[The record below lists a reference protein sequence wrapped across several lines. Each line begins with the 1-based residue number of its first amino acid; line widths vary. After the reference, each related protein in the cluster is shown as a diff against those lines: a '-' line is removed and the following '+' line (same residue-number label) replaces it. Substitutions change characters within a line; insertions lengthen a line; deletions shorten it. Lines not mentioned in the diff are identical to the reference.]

1 MHYKTCCKQAFS
13 ALPSDERHLN
23 YEIVLVLAILAV
35 SLVLFIS
42 EVLRMDLIALLVLC
56 ALSLTGLVTPNEAIS
71 GFSNAAVITVWAMFI
86 LSEGLTRTGIAD
98 ILGRQV
104 MKLAGRREVPLIIVI
119 MLTSG
124 GLSAF
129 MNNIGVAALMLPV
142 VVDIARRTGV
152 PPSRLLMPLA
162 FGCLL
167 GGLTTLIGTPPNLLI
182 AGALAQNGY
191 EPFSLFDFTPIGIG
205 AMLAGILFV
214 TLIGRLMLPKTDPA
228 AQSQVRSQRNLRSQ
242 YGLQERT
249 FSMTVPWDSVLV
261 GKTLAESRISSAA
274 GLIVMTLERNN
285 AVTTLPSRKTVLQ
298 GGDNLLVQGR
308 LDRFDEMRQWS
319 DLVIEREAPL
329 IQALLSGQI
338 QLVEATVAENSTL
351 VKDLLH
357 HQEFRRRFGANV
369 IAIRRD
375 NLVRRVNLA
384 YTPIR
389 SGDHLLLQGGESL
402 VSDLEANHEFNDI
415 RIATEEE
422 LTDIYRLQ
430 ERIFVVRVPRDSK
443 LGGSTLAKSRIGDA
457 FDFRL
462 LATFREGTLQFMPE
476 PDEVILGGDL
486 LVLQGRT
493 EDLDVLVGLQEL
505 TIRDD
510 WASNTSIFESDRLST
525 LEATLAPQSPLAG
538 KSVAAVNF
546 HEKLGLELVAI
557 WRSGKAIRSDLG
569 RLTLLHGDALL
580 FVGPRTK
587 LALLNDDSDFLVVT
601 PVGMPAADTR
611 RAPLATLIM
620 LAVVISVL
628 VGAMPISIAA
638 VIGATLMVLTRC
650 LTMEQ
655 AYRAIDWRAVFLI
668 AGMLPLGIAMQ
679 ETGTAEFLA
688 TKVMS
693 GLGRFGPWP
702 VIMGLYGITA
712 LGTMIIPTAALVVL
726 MSPVVMSA
734 CAEMGIQPH
743 TAMMAVA
750 MAASASFTSPISH
763 PANILVMGP
772 GGYRFADYIKLGAPL
787 TFVIFVVV
795 MILLPIFWPVTP
807 A

>member
-1 MHYKTCCKQAFS
+1 LT
-13 ALPSDERHLN
+13 
-23 YEIVLVLAILAV
+23 YEIALVLVILAV

-42 EVLRMDLIALLVLC
+42 EILRMDLIAMLVLC

-71 GFSNAAVITVWAMFI
+71 GFSNAAVVTVWAMFI
-86 LSEGLTRTGIAD
+86 LSEGLTRTGIAN

-104 MKLAGRREVPLIIVI
+104 MELAGRGEARLVIVI

-142 VVDIARRTGV
+142 VVDIARRTEV

-182 AGALAQNGY
+182 AGALAQSGY
-191 EPFSLFDFTPIGIG
+191 EPFKLFDFTPVGIG
-205 AMLAGILFV
+205 AMLAGTLFITFV
-214 TLIGRLMLPKTDPA
+214 GRLMLPKTDPA
-228 AQSQVRSQRNLRSQ
+228 SQSQIRSQRNLRAQ

-249 FSMTVPWDSVLV
+249 FSMTVPHDSVLV

-274 GLIVMTLERNN
+274 GLIVMTLDRINSIM
-285 AVTTLPSRKTVLQ
+285 TLPSRKTVLH
-298 GGDNLLVQGR
+298 GGDKLLVQGR
-308 LDRFDEMRQWS
+308 LDRFNEMRQWS

-338 QLVEATVAENSTL
+338 QLVEVTVAENSTL

-375 NLVRRVNLA
+375 ELVRRVNLA

-389 SGDHLLLQGGESL
+389 SGDRLLLQGGESL
-402 VSDLEANHEFNDI
+402 VSDLDASNEFTDI
-415 RIATEEE
+415 RIATEED
-422 LTDIYRLQ
+422 LTDMYRLQ
-430 ERIFVVRVPRDSK
+430 ERIFVVRVPHDSK

-486 LVLQGRT
+486 LLLQGRT

-510 WASNTSIFESDRLST
+510 WASSTNIFESDRLAT
-525 LEATLAPQSPLAG
+525 LEATLAPQSPLAS
-538 KSVAAVNF
+538 KTVSSVNF
-546 HEKLGLELVAI
+546 HESLGLALVAI
-557 WRSGKAIRSDLG
+557 WRAGKAIRSDLG

-580 FVGPRTK
+580 FVGPRSK
-587 LALLNDDSDFLVVT
+587 LALLNNNPDFLVVT
-601 PVGMPAADTR
+601 PVSISPADTR

-620 LAVVISVL
+620 LGVVVAVL
-628 VGAMPISIAA
+628 VGLLPISIAA
-638 VIGATLMVLTRC
+638 VIGATLMVLTGC

-679 ETGTAEFLA
+679 ETGTAEYLA
-688 TKVMS
+688 EKVMS

-702 VIMGLYGITA
+702 VIMGLYGITSVA
-712 LGTMIIPTAALVVL
+712 TMIIPTAALVVL
-726 MSPVVMSA
+726 MSPIVMSA
-734 CAEMGIQPH
+734 CAEMGIQPQ

-772 GGYRFADYIKLGAPL
+772 GGYRFADYIKLGVPL

-807 A
+807 V

>member
-1 MHYKTCCKQAFS
+1 
-13 ALPSDERHLN
+13 LN
-23 YEIVLVLAILAV
+23 YEIVLVLVILAV

-71 GFSNAAVITVWAMFI
+71 GFSNSAVVTVWAMFI
-86 LSEGLTRTGIAD
+86 LSEGLTRTGIAN

-104 MKLAGRREVPLIIVI
+104 MGLAGKREAPLVVVI

-142 VVDIARRTGV
+142 VVDIARRTEV

-167 GGLTTLIGTPPNLLI
+167 GGLTTMIGTPPNLLI
-182 AGALAQNGY
+182 AGALAQSGY
-191 EPFSLFDFTPIGIG
+191 EPFRLFDFTPVGIG
-205 AMLAGILFV
+205 AMLAGTLFI
-214 TLIGRLMLPKTDPA
+214 TLIGRVMLPKTGPA
-228 AQSQVRSQRNLRSQ
+228 SQSQSRSQRNLRSQ

-249 FSMTVPWDSVLV
+249 FAMTVPHDSVLV

-274 GLIVMTLERNN
+274 GLIVMTLDRINN
-285 AVTTLPSRKTVLQ
+285 VMTLPPRKTVLR
-298 GGDNLLVQGR
+298 GGDKLLVQGR
-308 LDRFDEMRQWS
+308 LDRFNEMRQWS
-319 DLVIEREAPL
+319 DLIIEREAPL

-369 IAIRRD
+369 IAIRREK
-375 NLVRRVNLA
+375 LVRRVNLA
-384 YTPIR
+384 YMPIR
-389 SGDHLLLQGGESL
+389 SGDRLLLQGGESL
-402 VSDLEANHEFNDI
+402 VSELEGSNEFTDI
-415 RIATEEE
+415 RIATEED
-422 LTDIYRLQ
+422 LTDLYRLQ
-430 ERIFVVRVPRDSK
+430 ERIFVVRVPHDSK

-462 LATFREGTLQFMPE
+462 LATFREGSLQFMPE

-486 LVLQGRT
+486 LLLQGRT

-505 TIRDD
+505 TTRDD
-510 WASNTSIFESDRLST
+510 WAAHTNMFESDRLAT

-538 KSVAAVNF
+538 KTVSAVNF
-546 HEKLGLELVAI
+546 HEKLGLQLVAI
-557 WRSGKAIRSDLG
+557 WRKGKAIRSDLG

-580 FVGPRTK
+580 FVGPRSK
-587 LALLNDDSDFLVVT
+587 LALLNDNSDFLVVT
-601 PVGMPAADTR
+601 PVSIPPADTR

-620 LAVVISVL
+620 LGVVVAVL
-628 VGAMPISIAA
+628 VGLLPISIAA
-638 VIGATLMVLTRC
+638 VTGATLMVLTRC
-650 LTMEQ
+650 LSMEQ

-679 ETGTAEFLA
+679 ETGTAEYLA
-688 TKVMS
+688 EKVMS
-693 GLGRFGPWP
+693 GLGQFGPWP
-702 VIMGLYGITA
+702 VIMGLYGITSLA
-712 LGTMIIPTAALVVL
+712 TMIIPTAALVVL
-726 MSPVVMSA
+726 MSPIVMSA
-734 CAEMGIQPH
+734 CGEMGIQPQ

-772 GGYRFADYIKLGAPL
+772 GGYRFADYIKLGVPL
-787 TFVIFVVV
+787 TIVIFIVV
-795 MILLPIFWPVTP
+795 MILLPIFWPLVP

>member
-1 MHYKTCCKQAFS
+1 VNVEI
-13 ALPSDERHLN
+13 AL
-23 YEIVLVLAILAV
+23 VLVILAV
-35 SLVLFIS
+35 AIVLFVS
-42 EVLRMDLIALLVLC
+42 ETLRMDLVALLVLC
-56 ALSLTGLVTPNEAIS
+56 ALSLTRLVTPTEAIS
-71 GFSNAAVITVWAMFI
+71 GFSNSAVVTVWAMFI

-104 MKLAGRREVPLIIVI
+104 MGIAGRGEISLIVVI

-142 VVDIARRTGV
+142 VVDIARRTEV

-191 EPFSLFDFTPIGIG
+191 EPFGLFDFTPVGLG

-214 TLIGRLMLPKTDPA
+214 TLFGRLMLPRIDPA
-228 AQSQVRSQRNLRSQ
+228 SQSQKRSQRNLRAQ
-242 YGLQERT
+242 YALQERT
-249 FSMTVPWDSVLV
+249 FAMTVPYDSVLV
-261 GKTLAESRISSAA
+261 GKTLAESRISAAA
-274 GLIVMTLERNN
+274 GLIVMALERRNS
-285 AVTTLPSRKTVLQ
+285 VITLPPRKTVLQ
-298 GGDNLLVQGR
+298 GGDKLLVQGR
-308 LDRFDEMRQWS
+308 LDRFNEMRQWS

-338 QLVEATVAENSTL
+338 QLVEATVADDSTL

-357 HQEFRRRFGANV
+357 HTDFRRRFGANV
-369 IAIRRD
+369 LAIRRD
-375 NLVRRVNLA
+375 DLVRRVNLA
-384 YTPIR
+384 YVPIR
-389 SGDHLLLQGGESL
+389 SGDRLLLQGGENL
-402 VSDLEANHEFNDI
+402 VTDLEVTNEFSEI
-415 RIATEEE
+415 RIATEED
-422 LTDIYRLQ
+422 LTDNYRLQ

-486 LVLQGRT
+486 LLLQGRR

-505 TIRDD
+505 TIRDEQS
-510 WASNTSIFESDRLST
+510 ANLNIFESDRLAT
-525 LEATLAPQSPLAG
+525 LEATLAPQSRLAG
-538 KSVAAVNF
+538 KTVSDSNF
-546 HEKLGLELVAI
+546 HEKLGLALVAI
-557 WRSGKAIRSDLG
+557 WRGGKAIRSDLDN
-569 RLTLLHGDALL
+569 LVLLHGDALL
-580 FVGPRTK
+580 FVGPRIK
-587 LALLNDDSDFLVVT
+587 LALLNENSDFLVVT
-601 PVGMPAADTR
+601 PVNIPPADTR
-611 RAPLATLIM
+611 RAPLAGLIM
-620 LAVVISVL
+620 LAVVVSVMAGL
-628 VGAMPISIAA
+628 LPIAIAA
-638 VIGATLMVLTRC
+638 IVGATLMVLSGC
-650 LTMEQ
+650 LSMEQ

-679 ETGTAEFLA
+679 ETGTAVYLA
-688 TKVMS
+688 EQVMDV
-693 GLGRFGPWP
+693 LGNYGPWP
-702 VIMGLYGITA
+702 VIMGLYGITTLA
-712 LGTMIIPTAALVVL
+712 TMIIPTAALVVL
-726 MSPVVMSA
+726 MSPIVISA
-734 CAEMGIQPH
+734 CNEMGIEPQ

-772 GGYRFADYIKLGAPL
+772 GGYRFSDYIKLGGPL
-787 TFVIFVVV
+787 TLVIFVAV
-795 MILLPIFWPVTP
+795 MILLPIFWPITP
-807 A
+807 V